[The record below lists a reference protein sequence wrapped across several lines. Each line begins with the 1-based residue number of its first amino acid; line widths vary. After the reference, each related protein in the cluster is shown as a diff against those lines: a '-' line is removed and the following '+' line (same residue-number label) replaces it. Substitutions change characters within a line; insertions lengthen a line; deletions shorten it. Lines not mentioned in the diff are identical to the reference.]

1 MRKIFVKMA
10 SMVLIFVMCLSSLIG
25 CGLVTTDAE
34 RDMKQVVATVQIKD
48 GAPEEV
54 ILKKDMV
61 MAYLNYGYM
70 YEQYYGYTK
79 EQTFTLIID
88 SLVNNRIFV
97 QSVIDSKYEETKGWE
112 VANYLDDVQKVDANY
127 NTYKAINDLLD
138 GFKEQEEADKSD
150 TVWDTVRTTPTNAA
164 NKEDELTKTDKEEY
178 IAKGFDTDSSA
189 DARNAFNKVVEL
201 LRVNELLGDDYDGK
215 DLTKTDYF
223 KQTLKNYQETELI
236 TAFEK
241 QLKDNKR
248 VEFLKDKDGNISL
261 EALNDAYKEKRQTQK
276 DMTDSEL
283 VAKLSS
289 STASDPILVGLND
302 KYGYVYNLLI
312 GADNVLTNE
321 ISNIKTE
328 KDNKNITKLKYAEE
342 RAKIL
347 KATTVIDQRSSWI
360 SSGYDFDLATNTFTG
375 DYTFAEK
382 EENRLPFYGDVFE
395 YPNADEDT
403 AVKYRVDGV
412 EELSLD
418 KFVLEMEKYL
428 YKASSS
434 LTNTTTYITNLSA
447 ETTASIYKK
456 VVWNTQVEEYENKIN
471 ELLFAF
477 STDPGS
483 LNTYKG
489 YVIKPVPEGADS
501 EEYMQEFADAAREL
515 IATPNNKYGY
525 IMVATDYGY
534 HVMFY
539 SEVLEANYGYENLT
553 DYLDVQYGAQDWT
566 KKLNDMLAD
575 WDEVEDTENYLYLLA
590 NSLFSTE
597 VNNTVTNYQR
607 EMLNTYR
614 YAEDGGVTIYES
626 RYADLLA

>member
-1 MRKIFVKMA
+1 MRKLFVKVA
-10 SMVLIFVMCLSSLIG
+10 SMVLIFVLCLSSLVG
-25 CGLVTTDAE
+25 CGLITTDAE
-34 RDMKQVVATVQIKD
+34 RDMNQVVATVQIKE
-48 GAPEEV
+48 GAPKEE

-70 YEQYYGYTK
+70 YEQYYGYTA

-97 QSVIDSKYEETKGWE
+97 QSVIDSKYEDAKKWD
-112 VANYLDDVQKVDANY
+112 VANYLDDEQLVNAKY
-127 NTYKAINDLLD
+127 NTYKSINDLLD
-138 GFKEQEEADKSD
+138 GYKEQEEADKADSA
-150 TVWDTVRTTPTNAA
+150 WSTVRTTPTNAA
-164 NKEDELTKTDKEEY
+164 NKEDELIKKDKEEY
-178 IAKGFDTDSSA
+178 IAKGFDIDSSA
-189 DARNAFNKVVEL
+189 DARKAFNKVVEL
-201 LRVNELLGDDYDGK
+201 LRVNELLGDEYDGK
-215 DLTKTDYF
+215 DLTKTYYF

-236 TAFEK
+236 SAFEK
-241 QLKDNKR
+241 ELKDSKR
-248 VEFLKDKDGNISL
+248 KEFLTDKETGNISL
-261 EALNDAYKEKRQTQK
+261 KALDVAYKEKRQAQS
-276 DMTDSEL
+276 DMTDAEL
-283 VAKLSS
+283 ISKLSS

-312 GADNVLTNE
+312 GADSVLTNE
-321 ISNIKTE
+321 ISSIKSK
-328 KDNKNITKLKYAEE
+328 KDNKNITKLDYANK
-342 RAKIL
+342 RKAIL
-347 KATTVIDQRSSWI
+347 NATTVIDQRSSWI
-360 SSGYDFDLATNTFTG
+360 SSGYDFDLATKTFTG

-382 EENRLPFYGDVFE
+382 EANRLPFYGDVSE
-395 YPNADEDT
+395 YANVDEDT
-403 AVKYRVDGV
+403 AVKYRVDGI

-428 YKASSS
+428 YNDSSIK
-434 LTNTTTYITNLSA
+434 NTTSYTTNLSA
-447 ETTASIYKK
+447 ETKASIYKN
-456 VVWNTQVEEYENKIN
+456 VVLNTQVEEYENKIN

-515 IATPNNKYGY
+515 IATKDNKYDY

-534 HVMFY
+534 HLMFY
-539 SEVLEANYGYENLT
+539 SEVLEANYGFENLT
-553 DYLDVQYGAQDWT
+553 EYLDDLYGAQDWT
-566 KKLNDMLAD
+566 EKLNDMLAD

-597 VNNTVTNYQR
+597 VNNVVTKYQR
-607 EMLNTYR
+607 EMLNKYR
-614 YAEDGGVTIYES
+614 YAEDGGVTLYES